1 MNCPSYI
8 SQTMWDQMSDDE
20 QREELRL
27 LAIEDNKPQFVN
39 VDIDAGHIYTKSKR
53 VKKAELAKAARNF
66 EQFDIPGTFAYD
78 VATGEI
84 SRRGMSINIESLS
97 QSNGHRSVQYAGK
110 RIYSSVLA
118 WFLYY
123 GEWPTRNIRHLN
135 GDRGD
140 NRIANLGTAGS
151 MPPRFRALIRRGEKL
166 HHIGYFAT
174 AEERDAAVFAA
185 RLGIEPKE

>member
-27 LAIEDNKPQFVN
+27 LAIEDGKPEVVS
-39 VDIDAGHIYTKSKR
+39 VDVGHTYIKSKKA
-53 VKKAELAKAARNF
+53 KKAELAKAARNF
-66 EQFDIPGTFAYD
+66 EEFDIPATFVYD
-78 VATGEI
+78 SKTGEI
-84 SRRGMSINIESLS
+84 FRRGMSINIEALS
-97 QSNGHRSVQYAGK
+97 QANGHRSVQYAGK

-118 WFLYY
+118 WLLYY

-140 NRIANLGTAGS
+140 NRIVNLGTAGS

-185 RLGIEPKE
+185 RLGIEPRG